1 MERAVEELHTLA
13 EDVEKQKNRIVEAV
27 WRAIVGSETPKRED
41 GELIIQGPYSPET
54 RYYFRYKGKDAAIL
68 TIKEFMPGRISYPN
82 IEAVLVLAYLDR
94 EIDASR
100 YDDTTYPPLEKV
112 PRRYA
117 ILRRNEWMVSVSDV
131 VISGVLHSWGGAART
146 LEFAQ

>member
-1 MERAVEELHTLA
+1 MGEGARMMERAV

-68 TIKEFMPGRISYPN
+68 TIKEFMPGRISYFIQSEEITPWGVMEKLLE
-82 IEAVLVLAYLDR
+82 IERAGIIAG
-94 EIDASR
+94 
-100 YDDTTYPPLEKV
+100 K
-112 PRRYA
+112 
-117 ILRRNEWMVSVSDV
+117 
-131 VISGVLHSWGGAART
+131 
-146 LEFAQ
+146 